1 MDDKYYRDLIDK
13 VISANQQY
21 YEILYNENDMR
32 DPIGDGFEDFTKL
45 WNIINDQ
52 ELNVSDETYFTA
64 LSICLSTF
72 YGERQDPLPIWNN
85 IVKRYKEV
93 LQNTELTESFNK
105 AFLEFLNNGVG
116 GLIPTMEL
124 FYELMHLAMETK
136 NLDIA
141 CKLLWLTPVEIE
153 SLGQIKDIYENDPE
167 WAAYLECLSD
177 ITYDKL
183 PKDLEFKDTI
193 KKLYVAFGNLPNME
207 KLNDLHQ
214 RYFK

>member
-32 DPIGDGFEDFTKL
+32 DPIGDGFEDFAKL

-72 YGERQDPLPIWNN
+72 YGEHQDALPVWNN

-105 AFLEFLNNGVG
+105 AFLEFLNNGVE

-124 FYELMHLAMETK
+124 FYELMHLAIDIK
-136 NLDIA
+136 SLDIA

-153 SLGQIKDIYENDPE
+153 GWGQLEEIYENDPE

-183 PKDLEFKDTI
+183 PKDPEFKDTV
-193 KKLYVAFGNLPNME
+193 KNLYLAFGDNPDMG
-207 KLNDLHQ
+207 KLRTLYN
-214 RYFK
+214 RYY